1 MQNPP
6 CLKCLSPANSDH
18 FCLLFLF
25 SKSPCPI
32 SANCISKAADI
43 FYLHAKQNLKQN
55 IAFEYA
61 VLGLDGA
68 IPLLEHVFFFFVLRY
83 VATVLVKC
91 NLKWNEIKGKTVRN
105 MNFGGGLLPILLAE
119 EKGRV
124 LPSANELLSSP
135 EEYHQ
140 WKMGLCPIEKHI
152 FVAVAATKGLL
163 HVRIAGIQTKS
174 QV

>member
-1 MQNPP
+1 
-6 CLKCLSPANSDH
+6 
-18 FCLLFLF
+18 
-25 SKSPCPI
+25 
-32 SANCISKAADI
+32 
-43 FYLHAKQNLKQN
+43 
-55 IAFEYA
+55 
-61 VLGLDGA
+61 
-68 IPLLEHVFFFFVLRY
+68 
-83 VATVLVKC
+83 
-91 NLKWNEIKGKTVRN
+91 
-105 MNFGGGLLPILLAE
+105 MNFGGGLFPILLAE

-140 WKMGLCPIEKHI
+140 GLCPIEKHI